1 MLKHFLLFLLACTFT
16 TFLHSQATYLKEY
29 QQKWANN
36 KAYTLELAEAMP
48 EEFYTYRP
56 SEEQRTFQE
65 QLLHIVSNMT
75 WLSSSYLGG
84 VKVEADLKKKD
95 YTKAEVIDIMTKAFE
110 LAGDAIEK
118 LPAEEL
124 ETIVKFFAGPMSKRQ
139 IMVLMNDHLVH
150 HRGQVITYAR
160 LKGVKPPSYR
170 GW

>member
-1 MLKHFLLFLLACTFT
+1 MLKHLTLLLIACTFT
-16 TFLHSQATYLKEY
+16 TFLSSQTSYLKEY

-36 KAYTLELAEAMP
+36 KAYTLELATAMP

-65 QLLHIVSNMT
+65 QLLHIVGNMT
-75 WLSSSYLGG
+75 WLTSSYLGG
-84 VKVEADLKKKD
+84 TKVAADLKQKD
-95 YTKAEVIDIMTKAFE
+95 YTKAEVIEIMTKGFD
-110 LAGDAIEK
+110 LAAEAIEQ
-118 LPAEEL
+118 LPVEEL
-124 ETIVKFFAGPMSKRQ
+124 ETTVKFFAGPMSKRQ

>member
-1 MLKHFLLFLLACTFT
+1 MLKYLTLLLFAFTFT
-16 TFLHSQATYLKEY
+16 TSLSGQANYLKEY

-65 QLLHIVSNMT
+65 QLLHIVGNMT
-75 WLSSSYLGG
+75 WLTSSYLGG
-84 VKVEADLKKKD
+84 TKVAADLKKKD
-95 YTKAEVIDIMTKAFE
+95 YKKAEVIAIMTSAFD
-110 LAGDAIEK
+110 LAAEATAK
-118 LPAEEL
+118 LPVEEL
-124 ETIVKFFAGPMSKRQ
+124 ETTVDFFAGPMSKRQ